1 LTSENTQVALDGG
14 EPSNGFIER
23 AERFFAA
30 LSSRIAALGVIGM
43 LFAAVA
49 TTVDVLMRWAGIGG
63 VVALN
68 ELVLMAFVV
77 AITATISSGFAQR
90 VGVVVDLLAGSFGAR
105 WGAWLTALGSLLL
118 LVLYVVIGLSIF
130 EYANILARQNRTTAI
145 LGIPQA
151 PVFFTAAALLGLS
164 VVTQAVVTL
173 NDLKKAIL
181 QTRAQDAK
189 RLTGPGLVILLLVGA
204 TAVLFAVMFR
214 DFGAASRWAQSNI
227 TLTVA
232 IGFVA
237 IWVMLAA
244 MIPVAVITGLVG
256 IVGIALFIGPSPA
269 FNIVGSEVS
278 GFLTNYGVAT
288 LPLFLMMG
296 SFAVVAGIS
305 DDIYR
310 VAQALLGSMRGGLAM
325 STIGSCAGFGAVTG
339 SSLTTVAMFGRIAL
353 PQMKERKYAPEFA
366 ASCVAAGGTLGAIIP
381 PSSVLVIYSL
391 ITEAS
396 LGQLFMAAI
405 IPATLATL
413 LYIATVWIMV
423 RLVPSYAP
431 PPEKMPKG
439 ELRLALVNSVAFIS
453 LFGVVIG
460 GLYTGIL
467 TATESASVGA
477 VGAFLIALFR
487 RKMNSGNIW
496 HVVTET
502 TRTTSMIYTLIFSTL
517 MFSFFMVVTNLP
529 EAFADIITA
538 LPLSNMATLILILVV
553 LILLGCV
560 MDSMSIMLITV
571 PILLPLV
578 QHMGYEVIWWGII
591 SLLVVENGLITP
603 PFGLH
608 LFMLRSMDRDIS
620 LKKLY
625 VGIVPFIMSDIVRLA
640 LLVAIPALVLW
651 LPSTMSN

>member
-1 LTSENTQVALDGG
+1 LTPEDTPVVAGG
-14 EPSNGFIER
+14 ALHKGFSER

-30 LSSRIAALGVIGM
+30 VSSRVAALGVIGM
-43 LFAAVA
+43 LFAAMA
-49 TTVDVLMRWAGIGG
+49 TTADVLLRWTGFGGI
-63 VVALN
+63 VALN
-68 ELVLMAFVV
+68 EIVLMAFVV

-90 VGVVVDLLAGSFGAR
+90 VGVVVDLLAGSFGLR
-105 WGAWLTALGSLLL
+105 WGAWLTALGSFLLF
-118 LVLYVVIGLSIF
+118 VLYFVVCWSIF
-130 EYANILARQNRTTAI
+130 DYANILARQHRSTAI

-151 PVFFTAAALLGLS
+151 PVFYTAAALLGLS
-164 VVTQAVVTL
+164 VVMQAVVTVS
-173 NDLKKAIL
+173 DLRTAIV
-181 QTRAQDAK
+181 QTWTKSAE
-189 RLTGPGLVILLLVGA
+189 RLTTLGRVILLLVGA
-204 TAVLFAVMFR
+204 IVILFAVVAW
-214 DFGAASRWAQSNI
+214 DFNAASRWAQNHV
-227 TLTVA
+227 TLTAVISFA
-232 IGFVA
+232 V

-256 IVGIALFIGPSPA
+256 IVGTALYIGLYPS

-413 LYIATVWIMV
+413 MYMVTVWTMV
-423 RLVPSYAP
+423 RVVPRYAP

-439 ELRLALVNSVAFIS
+439 ELRLALLNSFAFIA
-453 LFGVVIG
+453 LFGVVVG

-467 TATESASVGA
+467 TSTESASVGA
-477 VGAFLIALFR
+477 VGAFAIALLR
-487 RKMNSGNIW
+487 RKMNGGNIW
-496 HVVTET
+496 HVMTET
-502 TRTTSMIYTLIFSTL
+502 TRTTSMIYSLIFSTL
-517 MFSFFMVVTNLP
+517 MFSFFMAVTNLP
-529 EAFADIITA
+529 QAFADIITD
-538 LPLSNMATLILILVV
+538 LPLSNLMTLILLLVILLV
-553 LILLGCV
+553 LGCV

-578 QHMGYEVIWWGII
+578 QQMGYEVIWWGIV
-591 SLLVVENGLITP
+591 SLVVVENGLISP

-620 LKKLY
+620 LKQLY
-625 VGIVPFIMSDIVRLA
+625 VGIAPFVLSDFVRLG

>member
-1 LTSENTQVALDGG
+1 MAAEDSLAVAGRAPRKG
-14 EPSNGFIER
+14 ISER

-30 LSSRIAALGVIGM
+30 VSSRVATLGVAGM
-43 LFAAVA
+43 LFAAIA
-49 TTVDVLMRWAGIGG
+49 TTTDVLLRWAGLGG
-63 VVALN
+63 IIALN
-68 ELVLMAFVV
+68 EIVLMAFVV

-90 VGVVVDLLAGSFGAR
+90 TSVIVDLLAESLGYR
-105 WGAWLTALGSLLL
+105 WGAWLTALGSFLLF
-118 LVLYVVIGLSIF
+118 VLYLVIGLSIF
-130 EYANILARQNRTTAI
+130 DYANILARQHRSTAI

-151 PVFFTAAALLGLS
+151 PVFYTAAVLLGLS
-164 VVTQAVVTL
+164 VAMQAVVAV
-173 NDLKKAIL
+173 NDLRAATVR
-181 QTRAQDAK
+181 TRTKSANT
-189 RLTGPGLVILLLVGA
+189 LTAVGLVVLILVGA
-204 TAVLFAVMFR
+204 VAILLAMVFW
-214 DFGAASRWAQSNI
+214 DFNAASSWAQNHVS
-227 TLTVA
+227 LTVA
-232 IGFVA
+232 ICFAV

-256 IVGIALFIGPSPA
+256 IIGTSLYIGFYPA

-310 VAQALLGSMRGGLAM
+310 VAQALLGSFRGGLAM

-381 PSSVLVIYSL
+381 PSSILVIYSL

-405 IPATLATL
+405 IPAALATL

-423 RLVPSYAP
+423 RLVPRYAP

-439 ELRLALVNSVAFIS
+439 ELRLALLNSVAFIA

-460 GLYTGIL
+460 GLYTGVM

-477 VGAFLIALFR
+477 VGAFAIALLR
-487 RKMNSGNIW
+487 RKLNVDNIW
-496 HVVTET
+496 RVMTET

-517 MFSFFMVVTNLP
+517 MFSFFMAVTDLP
-529 EAFADIITA
+529 GAFADTISA
-538 LPLSNMATLILILVV
+538 LPLSNVTTLIVLLVIL
-553 LILLGCV
+553 LLLGCV

-578 QHMGYEVIWWGII
+578 QQMGYEVIWWGII
-591 SLLVVENGLITP
+591 SLLVVENGLISP

-620 LKKLY
+620 LKNLY
-625 VGIVPFIMSDIVRLA
+625 IGILPFILSDFVRLS

-651 LPSTMSN
+651 LPSTMPK